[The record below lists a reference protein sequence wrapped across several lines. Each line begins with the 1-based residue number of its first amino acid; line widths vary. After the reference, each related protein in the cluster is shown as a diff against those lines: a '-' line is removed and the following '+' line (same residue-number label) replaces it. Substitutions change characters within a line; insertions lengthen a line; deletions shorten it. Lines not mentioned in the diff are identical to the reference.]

1 MTVQERHARERR
13 PRAPARPPRA
23 RSPIRWHLD
32 PLGRNVNKIKYTTHI
47 YTCSPAR
54 LAPATGPSAAPR
66 GGVRMARETSCSRD
80 GAEDE
85 SCGSKHHTALFP
97 PCFFAALCSRCRARM
112 GALSR
117 RATYNAAHPKVVVI
131 PIATS
136 TAGQPSRHARPKWT
150 AAHG

>member
-1 MTVQERHARERR
+1 MPNVTMKVSLCTLTERHF
-13 PRAPARPPRA
+13 
-23 RSPIRWHLD
+23 SLC
-32 PLGRNVNKIKYTTHI
+32 K
-47 YTCSPAR
+47 
-54 LAPATGPSAAPR
+54 
-66 GGVRMARETSCSRD
+66 RETSPRAAAPPRGPEKTTLAKSRQQPSESQSERSP
-80 GAEDE
+80 AEGPHE
-85 SCGSKHHTALFP
+85 TLGSTVSNHHTALFP

-117 RATYNAAHPKVVVI
+117 RATYNAAHPKVAVI